1 MPTARSQAN
10 GFEYGTPRIPAPTR
24 RNKFGDATNG
34 GPYRMQASTS
44 THSPGLPPL
53 VGTHVVVI
61 SQGLERAH
69 DRARGLE
76 EFGYRV
82 FPYGDPNT
90 VAGPI
95 ESSRADAVVIDLGR
109 ELGFPGDVV
118 LKVRQETE
126 VPLVT
131 VGCAGTFAEM
141 LRCYEAGAD
150 DYCRPKSPTE
160 EIDLRLRAVFRRMEM
175 AAPEGR
181 RSALPTITRV
191 GAIEIDPA
199 SQQVKEN
206 GVHIP
211 LSPTEFRLLS
221 TLAEHPGEV
230 IPSKALIARVWGNQ
244 YAGET
249 HYLRLYVRYLRQKL
263 EDDPSN
269 PVYIVNRWGSGYT
282 LEEPRQAAARAG

>member
-1 MPTARSQAN
+1 
-10 GFEYGTPRIPAPTR
+10 
-24 RNKFGDATNG
+24 
-34 GPYRMQASTS
+34 MQASTS

-53 VGTHVVVI
+53 VGTHVVVF
-61 SQGLERAH
+61 SQGVERAH

-82 FPYGDPNT
+82 FPFGDPNT
-90 VAGPI
+90 VAGPL
-95 ESSRADAVVIDLGR
+95 EASRADAVVIDLGR

-118 LKVRQETE
+118 SRVREETE
-126 VPLVT
+126 VPLIA

-175 AAPEGR
+175 NAPEEHR
-181 RSALPTITRV
+181 TAFPATTRV

-199 SQQVKEN
+199 SQQVSKN
-206 GVHIP
+206 GVVIP

-263 EDDPSN
+263 EDDPSS
-269 PVYIVNRWGSGYT
+269 PRYIVNRWGAGYA
-282 LEEPRQAAARAG
+282 LEEPAKAA

>member
-1 MPTARSQAN
+1 MSALAERWSI
-10 GFEYGTPRIPAPTR
+10 GV
-24 RNKFGDATNG
+24 ATNG
-34 GPYRMQASTS
+34 VNDGMQATTN

-61 SQGLERAH
+61 SQGLERSH

-82 FPYGDPNT
+82 LPCGDPAMPGGAST
-90 VAGPI
+90 I
-95 ESSRADAVVIDLGR
+95 ERADAVVVDLGR
-109 ELGFPGDVV
+109 ELAFPGDVV
-118 LKVRQETE
+118 LRLRRETE
-126 VPLVT
+126 VPVIV

-150 DYCRPKSPTE
+150 DYCRPKCPTE

-175 AAPEGR
+175 AAPEER
-181 RSALPTITRV
+181 RNGMPAVMRV
-191 GAIEIDPA
+191 GMIEIDSG
-199 SQQVKEN
+199 SQQVRKN
-206 GVHIP
+206 GIVIP
-211 LSPTEFRLLS
+211 LSPTEFRLLA

-269 PVYIVNRWGSGYT
+269 PVYIVNRWGSGYS
-282 LEEPRQAAARAG
+282 LDEPRPAAARAG